1 MSYDVEYLKQWLKTV
16 NCGICHKEVF
26 RDERHKMFSK
36 DIGMWE
42 SFLHGDC
49 VAEKQVGGKPNLH
62 ALHKESYT
70 YIARKLAELP
80 KLEKQVADIKQLAL
94 FEGSQV

>member
-16 NCGICHKEVF
+16 NCGICHEEVF

-42 SFLHGDC
+42 SFLHAT
-49 VAEKQVGGKPNLH
+49 V
-62 ALHKESYT
+62 
-70 YIARKLAELP
+70 
-80 KLEKQVADIKQLAL
+80 
-94 FEGSQV
+94 